1 MDKLIMMGLFALSA
15 LLVMTGIFINAKST
29 LIKQGES
36 RKIFNKFWAVIIKYS
51 GLSIL
56 AYLVYICPSHK
67 IIFYL
72 CIFIAT
78 YFVSF
83 LLYLLARKASLR

>member
-1 MDKLIMMGLFALSA
+1 MSKLIMISLFCLAAILIMSG
-15 LLVMTGIFINAKST
+15 VYIKTKST
-29 LIKQGES
+29 LLTNGKNS
-36 RKIFNKFWAVIIKYS
+36 KIYNNFWALLTKFS
-51 GLSIL
+51 GFTLL
-56 AYLVYICPSHK
+56 AYLVYTCPAQN

-72 CIFIAT
+72 CFFIAT